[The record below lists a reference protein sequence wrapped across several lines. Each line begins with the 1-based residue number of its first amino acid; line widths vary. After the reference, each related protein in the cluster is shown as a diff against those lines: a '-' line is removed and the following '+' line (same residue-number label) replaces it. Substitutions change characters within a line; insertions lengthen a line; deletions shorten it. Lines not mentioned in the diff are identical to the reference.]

1 LAQFGRTDIE
11 KDKTKFGNC
20 SEELAVP
27 ADQFDVVDVIK
38 VRGPT
43 TCGKKNNMMGGRMLH
58 DSVKRRD
65 FLQVSAGA
73 GMATVFA
80 PSTFAA
86 AQARYQI
93 LACGKSTCSRECEG
107 GQPGR

>member
-1 LAQFGRTDIE
+1 LAQFGRTEIE

-38 VRGPT
+38 ARGPT

-58 DSVKRRD
+58 DSVNRRD
-65 FLQVSAGA
+65 FLGQCWRRHGDGFCA
-73 GMATVFA
+73 FHIRRR
-80 PSTFAA
+80 PSTLSDLGLREIDMFTGVRRWS
-86 AQARYQI
+86 AR
-93 LACGKSTCSRECEG
+93 
-107 GQPGR
+107 